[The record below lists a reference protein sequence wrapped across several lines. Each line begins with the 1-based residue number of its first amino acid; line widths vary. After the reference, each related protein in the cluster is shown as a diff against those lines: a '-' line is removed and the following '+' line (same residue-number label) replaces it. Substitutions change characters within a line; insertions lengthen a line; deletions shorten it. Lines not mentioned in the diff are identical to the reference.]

1 LHEQVPGRVT
11 GLTGAAEFWP
21 EGPELAA
28 QLPLGLGRMLGA
40 QRPRDDS
47 GVCDVLVPLVADQ
60 RVLAIA
66 VVGGEEAVEFGDVDP
81 GEQVRVVCCVRPAV
95 ASRPDD
101 SFVHAVHDVDGL
113 LRLRRGP
120 ERRSG
125 EEVGSALQPAPRI
138 VAVVGEFGNPCHR
151 EWMQRLEEERPHP
164 PDEHRRI
171 RMYPSDRCIL
181 GEPSG
186 FVGVEQLDA
195 SFLCVRADDAITD
208 LATEPIAKF
217 GRRRRHCSI
226 VSRDAEYHPNVPEE
240 TADDPKVSADNA
252 SPSDGGQTDSQNGG
266 QAKAQ
271 NSQADRQATDRLLP
285 RWVVPGVAV
294 FWTGFLL
301 SFVAR
306 HVFHRLASLLILL
319 LVSLFLALAI
329 EPGVNKLA
337 FRGWRRGRA
346 TLLILLGVLFAFL
359 VFLVAIGTLV
369 GTQIAD
375 LLSESNVYIRD
386 TVQFLNDSFG
396 TQIDP
401 QAVIDEVNDP
411 NGRVQGFI
419 QSQGDE
425 AVRLSL
431 TALGVIF
438 QGLSVILFTYYL
450 VADGPRLRRIICS
463 RLTPQRQARV
473 LNAWELAINKTGGY
487 LYSRALLALL
497 SAFFHW
503 IVFQALGIQAPI
515 ALALWVG
522 LVSQFL
528 PVVGTYLAGIL
539 PVLVTFLDSPLK
551 ALIVIGFIVVYQQI
565 ENYFFAP
572 RITART
578 MELHPAVAFGAA
590 LAGASLLGAVGAILA
605 LPAAAMAQAL
615 AGEWGRRYDVVDI
628 HLTVIQPPRKSPGA
642 ATHPSSQAD
651 SPRTP

>member
-1 LHEQVPGRVT
+1 
-11 GLTGAAEFWP
+11 
-21 EGPELAA
+21 
-28 QLPLGLGRMLGA
+28 M
-40 QRPRDDS
+40 
-47 GVCDVLVPLVADQ
+47 
-60 RVLAIA
+60 
-66 VVGGEEAVEFGDVDP
+66 
-81 GEQVRVVCCVRPAV
+81 
-95 ASRPDD
+95 
-101 SFVHAVHDVDGL
+101 
-113 LRLRRGP
+113 
-120 ERRSG
+120 
-125 EEVGSALQPAPRI
+125 
-138 VAVVGEFGNPCHR
+138 N
-151 EWMQRLEEERPHP
+151 
-164 PDEHRRI
+164 
-171 RMYPSDRCIL
+171 PSDRCIV
-181 GEPSG
+181 GEPSR
-186 FVGVEQLDA
+186 FVGIEELTTPFVGI
-195 SFLCVRADDAITD
+195 RTDDPITD
-208 LATEPIAKF
+208 LTAEPIAKF
-217 GRRRRHCSI
+217 GRRRHHRSI
-226 VSRDAEYHPNVPEE
+226 VPRDAEYHPNVPEE
-240 TADDPKVSADNA
+240 SADDPKVSADDA
-252 SPSDGGQTDSQNGG
+252 SASDG
-266 QAKAQ
+266 AQ
-271 NSQADRQATDRLLP
+271 NSDQAGAPNGAAGPAGPEKTNRVLP
-285 RWVVPGVAV
+285 RWVIPAVAV

-301 SFVAR
+301 SAVAR
-306 HVFHRLASLLILL
+306 HVFHRLAGLLILL

-337 FRGWRRGRA
+337 ARGWRRGRA
-346 TLLILLGVLFAFL
+346 TLSILLGVLFAFL
-359 VFLVAIGTLV
+359 VFVAAVGTLV

-386 TVQFLNDSFG
+386 TVQFVNDSFG

-419 QSQGDE
+419 ASQGDE

-431 TALGVIF
+431 TAVRVIF

-473 LNAWELAINKTGGY
+473 LNGWELAITKTGGY

-503 IVFQALGIQAPI
+503 MVFQALGIQAPI

-539 PVLVTFLDSPLK
+539 PVIVTFLDSPLK
-551 ALIVIGFIVVYQQI
+551 AVIVIVFIVIYQQI

-615 AGEWGRRYDVVDI
+615 AGEWGHRYDVMDS
-628 HLTVIQPPRKSPGA
+628 HLTVVQPPKKSPGSA
-642 ATHPSSQAD
+642 SHPSSQSD